1 MTRKLTW
8 LTVGGAP
15 RSGTT
20 ALGDALNKS
29 SHIALFHE
37 WQSALFFEAVELLF
51 ADEKRHR
58 KFASFPDYER
68 CMPIKERDVAQ
79 VVSAIFSVVLKKNA
93 SVVGTKF
100 PGSQDWPRPTIPDCI
115 TEKHIHLSRNPFD
128 CVLSAVK
135 KNAVEGTSQSL
146 HAAEV
151 ILCNWLGAWNHAVEQ
166 HQKDNFFHLF
176 YECLG
181 SDNIVMAQDMAVF
194 LDTPC
199 DFDLAG
205 VVAQVGLYAAVLD
218 QYNEAGLAQMIP
230 FIERLF
236 PYDQWPA
243 LAKTRMNEKKLCGYV
258 LSAGETIHLTS
269 DGNGWK
275 YLRHGFYLPERD
287 GAWTAGKVA
296 MVLFTPERHLCGAV
310 FVTLDVVWSMD
321 RVSPPPVV
329 SIALNDQSLAVMPF
343 ILGPQNGLGKK
354 YRLCCKNFDCVDGES
369 IALTFCIDRP
379 QNPMQLGL
387 SNDDRNLGVMIRSI
401 RIDCDGV
408 EP

>member
-20 ALGDALNKS
+20 VLGEGLSKS
-29 SHIALFHE
+29 SHIGLFHE
-37 WQSALFFEAVELLF
+37 CQSALFFEAVDLLF

-58 KFASFPDYER
+58 QFASFPDFER
-68 CMPIKERDVAQ
+68 CMPIKERDVGPI
-79 VVSAIFSVVLKKNA
+79 VSAIFSVVFKKNA

-100 PGSQDWPRPTIPDCI
+100 PGSQDWPRPNIPDGI
-115 TEKHIHLSRNPFD
+115 IEKHIHISRNPFD

-135 KNAVEGTSQSL
+135 KSAAEGTGRSL
-146 HAAEV
+146 YAAEV
-151 ILCNWLGAWNHAVEQ
+151 LLCHWLGAWNHAVENYRN
-166 HQKDNFFHLF
+166 DNFFHLF
-176 YECLG
+176 YESL
-181 SDNIVMAQDMAVF
+181 STDNAAVAEDMAAF
-194 LDTPC
+194 LGTPC

-205 VVAQVGLYAAVLD
+205 LAGRGDPYAGILD

-243 LAKTRMNEKKLCGYV
+243 LAKTRMDEKKLCGYV
-258 LSAGETIHLTS
+258 LSARETIHLTS

-275 YLRHGFYLPERD
+275 YVRCGFHAPERD

-296 MVLFTPERHLCGAV
+296 MVLFTPERHLSGTVC
-310 FVTLDVVWSMD
+310 VTVDVVWSMD
-321 RVSPPPVV
+321 MVLSPPVV
-329 SIALNDQSLAVMPF
+329 SISLNDRLLAAMPF
-343 ILGPQNGLGKK
+343 MLGTQNGFGKK
-354 YRLCCKNFDCVDGES
+354 YRLSIEDFNCVDGES
-369 IALTFCIDRP
+369 VALTFCIDRP

-387 SNDDRNLGVMIRSI
+387 SSDDRDLGVMIRSI
-401 RIDCDGV
+401 SIDYDRV
-408 EP
+408 QP